1 MPKPCESYLV
11 ALKPLL
17 DKVPIQQYCKRPQE
31 LVDRLF
37 KDYMDNLSWVL
48 RKGAQIGLSA
58 LGDKKEKW
66 FKTARVLFWKLNQ
79 DPEFIDSC
87 QQNNT
92 IIIKQ
97 KIMDKLLQLQ
107 DYITACTGKSKN
119 ETRKLNAVNM
129 SNFNAGKNAVVANL
143 ALKKISIPTNRS
155 IHNNANA
162 IVSPSASQN
171 NLTVVGS
178 VGSDPRPVASKN
190 TASTVSVNSHVG
202 NNRSANNRPGN
213 NHVANN
219 RSANNRP
226 GNNHVANN
234 RPGNNHVANN
244 HVANNR
250 PGNNRTANN
259 RPGNN
264 HVANNRTANNR
275 TANNR
280 TANNRSGN
288 NRSGN
293 NRTEKNRSGNNR
305 SGNNRLPNNNVFI
318 EENNNENNINNNNFQ
333 TARSGTNNNRG
344 LNNVNQPQFNN
355 NNNNTNLIKN
365 FKPQNKWVK

>member
-202 NNRSANNRPGN
+202 YNRPGN

-234 RPGNNHVANN
+234 RPSNNHVANN

-250 PGNNRTANN
+250 TANN
-259 RPGNN
+259 RSG
-264 HVANNRTANNR
+264 
-275 TANNR
+275 
-280 TANNRSGN
+280 NNRSGN